1 VKKFLKVAQQF
12 LMALG
17 LALMAGVTVLL
28 LALVIL
34 TAVVQG
40 WQ

>member
-1 VKKFLKVAQQF
+1 VKKFLKVAQQV
-12 LMALG
+12 LTAVG

>member
-1 VKKFLKVAQQF
+1 MKRFLKVAQQF
-12 LMALG
+12 LTALG

>member
-1 VKKFLKVAQQF
+1 VKKFLKVAQQV

-28 LALVIL
+28 LALVVVI
-34 TAVVQG
+34 AVAQG
-40 WQ
+40 WA

>member
-1 VKKFLKVAQQF
+1 VKGFLKAAQQF

-28 LALVIL
+28 LALVIVIAL
-34 TAVVQG
+34 AQG
-40 WQ
+40 WE